1 MQKGGQS
8 TLFVVIGLV
17 IVILVVLFVL
27 ISPKRL
33 LIDIKS
39 YADEVTRT
47 FEDCLKNKLSYAVA
61 NTDFVLQ
68 PDILLAKAYLERKS
82 NGFAAEC
89 AYFPKIK
96 GAQIIDDKAKIKSE
110 VSFDATE
117 FNEVTK
123 VDVSVDYPMTI
134 KKGEKEEKISKFF
147 VEVSL

>member
-1 MQKGGQS
+1 MQKKGQG
-8 TLFVVIGLV
+8 TLFVVIALV
-17 IVILVVLFVL
+17 IAILAIVVILMR
-27 ISPKRL
+27 PQTL

-47 FEDCLKNKLSYAVA
+47 FEDCLENKLSYAVA

-68 PDILLAKAYLERKS
+68 PDILLAKSYLERKS
-82 NGFAAEC
+82 GGFAAEC

-96 GAQIIDDKAKIKSE
+96 GAQITDDKAKIKST
-110 VSFDATE
+110 VSFDAVE
-117 FNEVTK
+117 FNDVTK

-134 KKGEKEEKISKFF
+134 RKGEKEEKISKFF